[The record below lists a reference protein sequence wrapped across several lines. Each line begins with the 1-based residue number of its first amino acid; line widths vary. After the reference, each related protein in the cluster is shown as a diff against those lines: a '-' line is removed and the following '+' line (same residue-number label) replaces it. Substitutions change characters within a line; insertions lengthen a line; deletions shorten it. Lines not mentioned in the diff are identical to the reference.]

1 MGLHKGQQLAAP
13 KGGDHRK
20 VPQDQAVAQVPVTV
34 VRANLMSVG
43 FFGYRQFYWLVVVRL
58 AGDGVQFLSPA
69 GQCVGLSQVWGTTA
83 SRVLAGPHIPCF
95 PSLLSFLRWLQAILK
110 WALLKVQAARVLA
123 RLSRTT
129 SGARAWWRETTCA
142 DRVACSIKLAT
153 ARTQVCGSMQ
163 HLVGHC

>member
-1 MGLHKGQQLAAP
+1 M
-13 KGGDHRK
+13 
-20 VPQDQAVAQVPVTV
+20 PQDQAVAQVPVTV

-83 SRVLAGPHIPCF
+83 SRVLAGPYIPCF
-95 PSLLSFLRWLQAILK
+95 PSLLSFLRWLAGDTEVGTPEGASCKGPGQTVRRA
-110 WALLKVQAARVLA
+110 
-123 RLSRTT
+123 T

-142 DRVACSIKLAT
+142 GRVACSI
-153 ARTQVCGSMQ
+153 
-163 HLVGHC
+163 